1 MENVIKDEHK
11 NNKIDL
17 ENGKVFNIFIRYAIP
32 SIIGMLAMTSAGII
46 DGVFVGQFVGAEAL
60 AAVNIAMPLLNIF
73 FGVGVMIATGG
84 ATLSNIKRG
93 EGKLNESNNTYTV
106 TLTLVTLIG
115 LIATIFCVVFS
126 DTAAILLGASADT
139 VEHVSVYIRIVSIFF
154 IPFLG
159 SFSLEMFLKNDG
171 FSILPIVAMVLG
183 AITNVVFDII
193 FISYLDM
200 GLTGAALATGI
211 AYTVPTIIMVACIF
225 GKSSWKIV
233 KPRFKFK
240 EIRELLFN
248 GSSELLSN
256 VSVGISGL
264 IFNII
269 IIREIGTIGVAAY
282 SVSNYAGMIAM
293 AVFFGIAS
301 AIHPGVSFNKGSG
314 NEKRVLAFKKIGVI
328 TSLISGVILA
338 IILISFGEDIVHLFV
353 GYDEEITVLAVT
365 IIKFY
370 AVAMILAGVNIVS
383 SMYYTA
389 INEPL
394 ISASIAGSRS
404 LIFLIIGVI
413 LLPMIFGSNG
423 IWASIIFAES
433 ITILV
438 SMYYF
443 KKKKW

>member
-1 MENVIKDEHK
+1 MENVIKDEPE

-17 ENGKVFNIFIRYAIP
+17 GNGKVFNIFIRYAIP

-73 FGVGVMIATGG
+73 FGIGVMIATGG

-93 EGKLNESNNTYTV
+93 EGNIKESNNTYTI
-106 TLTLVTLIG
+106 TLALVTLIG
-115 LIATIFCVVFS
+115 LIATVFCVVFS

-183 AITNVVFDII
+183 AITNVIFDII
-193 FISYLDM
+193 FIGYLDM

-211 AYTVPTIIMVACIF
+211 AYTVPTIIMLVCIF

-233 KPRFKFK
+233 KPIFRFR

-314 NEKRVLAFKKIGVI
+314 NEKRVLAFKRIGVI
-328 TSLISGVILA
+328 TSLISGIILA
-338 IILISFGEDIVHLFV
+338 IILISFGEYIVHLFV

-370 AVAMILAGVNIVS
+370 AVAMLLAGVNIVA

-394 ISASIAGSRS
+394 ISATIAASRS
-404 LIFLIIGVI
+404 LICLIGGVI
-413 LLPMIFGSNG
+413 ILPMIFGSNG
-423 IWASIIFAES
+423 IWSSIIFAES

-438 SMYYF
+438 SIYFF

>member
-1 MENVIKDEHK
+1 MENVIKDEPI

-17 ENGKVFNIFIRYAIP
+17 ENGKVFSIFIRYAIP

-46 DGVFVGQFVGAEAL
+46 DGVFVGQYVGAEAL

-73 FGVGVMIATGG
+73 FGIGVMIATGG

-93 EGKLNESNNTYTV
+93 EGKINESNNAYTV
-106 TLTLVTLIG
+106 TVTLVTLIG
-115 LIATIFCVVFS
+115 LIATVFCVVFS

-139 VEHVSVYIRIVSIFF
+139 VEHVSTYIRIVSIFF

-183 AITNVVFDII
+183 AITNVIFDII
-193 FISYLDM
+193 FIGYLNM
-200 GLTGAALATGI
+200 GLKGAALATGI
-211 AYTVPTIIMVACIF
+211 AYTVPTVIMLVCIF

-233 KPRFKFK
+233 KPIFKIK
-240 EIRELLFN
+240 EISELLFN

-269 IIREIGTIGVAAY
+269 IIRDIGTIGVAAY

-301 AIHPGVSFNKGSG
+301 AIHPGVSFNKGCG

-338 IILISFGEDIVHLFV
+338 IILVSFGEAIVHLFV
-353 GYDEEITVLAVT
+353 GYDEEITTLAVT

-370 AVAMILAGVNIVS
+370 AVAMILAGVNIVA

-394 ISASIAGSRS
+394 ISATIAGSRS
-404 LIFLIIGVI
+404 LICLIAGVI

-423 IWASIIFAES
+423 IWSSIIFAES
-433 ITILV
+433 ITIIV
-438 SMYYF
+438 SIYFF